1 MIQTNTYK
9 QQWETFDDDCEHD
22 DVMTAD
28 DYDRRR
34 YERDGWNQSQ
44 YDRQRYWY
52 CDTLTTGTRDLDYSQ
67 DPCYS

>member
-9 QQWETFDDDCEHD
+9 QQWETFEDDCEHD

-28 DYDRRR
+28 DYERRC

-44 YDRQRYWY
+44 YDRQRY
-52 CDTLTTGTRDLDYSQ
+52 
-67 DPCYS
+67 